1 MASIQQDIEVDA
13 PLAQVWDALAD
24 VGRIHER
31 VVPGFVAQCH
41 MEGRVRVV
49 TFGNGMVVR
58 EPIIDIDASRHRV
71 AWSAQG
77 EPFEHYNAS
86 VQALQVGPGRTRIV
100 WIADLLP
107 DELRAQVAEMIG
119 QGLAVMKTTLE
130 RAATR

>member
-31 VVPGFVAQCH
+31 LVPGFVAECR

-49 TFGNGMVVR
+49 TFGDGTVIH
-58 EPIIDIDASRHRV
+58 EPILDIDASRHRV
-71 AWSAQG
+71 AWSAG
-77 EPFEHYNAS
+77 EPFQHYNAS
-86 VQALQVGPGRTRIV
+86 VQALDVGPDRTRIV

-107 DELRAQVAEMIG
+107 DELGGRVAEMIG
-119 QGLAVMKTTLE
+119 QGLAVMKRTLE
-130 RAATR
+130 RATRG